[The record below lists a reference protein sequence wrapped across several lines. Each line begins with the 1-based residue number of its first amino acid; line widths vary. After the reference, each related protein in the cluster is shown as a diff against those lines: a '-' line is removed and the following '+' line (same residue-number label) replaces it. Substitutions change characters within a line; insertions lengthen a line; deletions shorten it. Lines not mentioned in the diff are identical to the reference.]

1 MITYPPVILNQ
12 YLSEK
17 IPLRLPGRYSA
28 PMKFFPTRPTSIDTL
43 VKSNPSN
50 ANDVYVVYDRMFR
63 LRRRSF
69 PHIKGEQLIYYL
81 YKMNSDP
88 ESLIETVQVIHDL
101 LDREDES
108 GQEVNAWTS
117 SKVNSQGLLTFGS
130 GRGAK
135 TFKPVFFHEMRVFQ
149 LEEARYIVDHDST
162 KSFSAAKIM
171 INYDYHVKDYL

>member
-1 MITYPPVILNQ
+1 MITYPPIIINE

-17 IPLRLPGRYSA
+17 ISERLPYQPRGT
-28 PMKFFPTRPTSIDTL
+28 MKFFPTRPTSIDTI
-43 VKSNPSN
+43 VKTNPAR

-63 LRRRSF
+63 LRKRAF
-69 PHIKGEQLIYYL
+69 PHVKNEQLVYYL
-81 YKMNSDP
+81 YKMNGDP
-88 ESLIETVQVIHDL
+88 EPLIETVQVIHDL

-108 GQEVNAWTS
+108 GQEINSWIS
-117 SKVNSQGLLTFGS
+117 SKVNSQGLLTFGQ

-162 KSFSAAKIM
+162 KSFSASKLM
-171 INYDYHVKDYL
+171 INYDYHVKDYS